1 MSTLSDILKKLF
13 GSKEERDLKAI
24 KPILNKV
31 LSEYD
36 RVDALSD
43 NELRE
48 ETNKIR
54 KIIRDRISSDVESRK
69 ALKIKLED
77 VEISAREKEKLA
89 AEDDRLK
96 KKINEDVEVVLNEV
110 LPVAFA
116 IMKSTARRF
125 KENETIR
132 VNATEF
138 DKDLSTRFDYVEI
151 DGDTA
156 IWHNSW
162 VAGGNMIT
170 WDMVHYDVQLI
181 GGIVLHQGKIAEMAT
196 GEGKTLVATLPVFLN
211 ARAGFGVHMVTVNDY
226 LAKRDS
232 EWMGPL
238 YQFHGLSVDCIDKH
252 EPNSEARKKAYLADV
267 TFGTNNEFG
276 FD

>member
-116 IMKSTARRF
+116 IMKSTARGSLRCAAD
-125 KENETIR
+125 R
-132 VNATEF
+132 RYRSAPGQ
-138 DKDLSTRFDYVEI
+138 DRR
-151 DGDTA
+151 DGN
-156 IWHNSW
+156 W
-162 VAGGNMIT
+162 
-170 WDMVHYDVQLI
+170 
-181 GGIVLHQGKIAEMAT
+181 
-196 GEGKTLVATLPVFLN
+196 
-211 ARAGFGVHMVTVNDY
+211 
-226 LAKRDS
+226 
-232 EWMGPL
+232 
-238 YQFHGLSVDCIDKH
+238 
-252 EPNSEARKKAYLADV
+252 
-267 TFGTNNEFG
+267 
-276 FD
+276 